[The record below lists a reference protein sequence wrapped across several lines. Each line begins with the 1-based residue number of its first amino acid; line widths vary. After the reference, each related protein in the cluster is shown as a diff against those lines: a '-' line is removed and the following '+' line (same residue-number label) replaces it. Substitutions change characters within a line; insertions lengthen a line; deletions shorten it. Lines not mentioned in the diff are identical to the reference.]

1 MADARLEK
9 ILDSFSR
16 LTGINVAAYDAQFR
30 CIYTNIDGVG
40 YCSAVHKSRE
50 CLARCVQSD
59 TVALRGARSTGK
71 PYLYTCP
78 FGLCELIFPV
88 RGEGGAV
95 GYLIVGPTV
104 RTAQT
109 PSDGELC
116 RLITS
121 GGGRLREEDLL
132 PAAAALPHYTE
143 HEIEALGQLAF
154 VMKEHIEASRLLLP
168 DRQTPGQL
176 VRAYVGKNLG
186 EKITLSKMSKN
197 LHCSTV
203 TLTEAFRREFGMT
216 IMEYV
221 LSERMKLARRLLL
234 TSASVTEI
242 AVSCGYPDV
251 EYFSKCFKRENAGLS
266 PTQWR
271 RRETERTEE

>member
-1 MADARLEK
+1 MADAYIAQL
-9 ILDSFSR
+9 LGSFSQ
-16 LTGINVAAYDAQFR
+16 LTHINVAAYDAQFR

-59 TVALRGARSTGK
+59 TVALRQARKTGE

-88 RGEGGAV
+88 RGESGIV

-104 RTAQT
+104 QTSVTA
-109 PSDGELC
+109 DDEALC
-116 RLITS
+116 RRARAES
-121 GGGRLREEDLL
+121 ARLREEALL
-132 PAAAALPHYTE
+132 EAARALLHCTDAD
-143 HEIEALGQLAF
+143 IEALGRMVF
-154 VMKEHIEASRLLLP
+154 VLREYIENNRLLLP
-168 DRQTPGQL
+168 ERQTPGQL
-176 VRAYVGKNLG
+176 VRAYVKKNLS

-221 LSERMKLARRLLL
+221 LAERMKLARKLLV
-234 TSASVTEI
+234 TGASITEI
-242 AVSCGYPDV
+242 AASCGYPDV
-251 EYFSKCFKRENAGLS
+251 EYFSKCFKRDTGLS

-271 RRETERTEE
+271 KCQGELIL

>member
-1 MADARLEK
+1 MADIRMEQL
-9 ILDSFSR
+9 LGSFSQ
-16 LTGINVAAYDAQFR
+16 LTHINVAAYDSQFR

-59 TVALRGARSTGK
+59 TVALRQARKTGE

-88 RGEGGAV
+88 RGESGIA

-104 RTAQT
+104 QT
-109 PSDGELC
+109 SATDSDEALC
-116 RLITS
+116 RLVGAKS
-121 GGGRLREEDLL
+121 SRLREETLL
-132 PAAAALPHYTE
+132 KAAAALAHYTDTD
-143 HEIEALGQLAF
+143 IQALGRMVF
-154 VMKEHIEASRLLLP
+154 VLREHIESNRLFLP

-176 VRAYVGKNLG
+176 VRAYVKRNLG

-221 LSERMKLARRLLL
+221 LAERMKLARKLLL
-234 TSASVTEI
+234 TGASITEI
-242 AVSCGYPDV
+242 AATCGYPDV
-251 EYFSKCFKRENAGLS
+251 EYFSKCFKRENSGLS

-271 RRETERTEE
+271 KREGERRS